1 VLQMVDHHPVYLPT
15 PATSVVSFSQ
25 RIWTRIAG
33 QNRISSNADSH
44 SPTHL
49 THPII
54 RPTVTCIAA
63 SAGTPI
69 LASKPRSKMKCP
81 NKGGRGAQNCSNKH
95 YCIDKKFDINI
106 PSPVTKR
113 GLPVY
118 LPAPHLIRCCRS
130 GIRRLY

>member
-95 YCIDKKFDINI
+95 YCIDKKVRHKHPI
-106 PSPVTKR
+106 T
-113 GLPVY
+113 GY
-118 LPAPHLIRCCRS
+118 
-130 GIRRLY
+130 